1 MSTLVSV
8 SLWPA
13 MAAVAPWPRSRS
25 IVRAIRFI
33 LILSLARCFIKL
45 AMYKTHVRHYSYSPP
60 TTDIA
65 ATSATS
71 TTRATVLVDDASA
84 VRCAA
89 AHVSRCIATEGRL
102 CSGICGAGG
111 STPSCISGSG
121 ASGGGG
127 GSTPSCISGSG
138 ATGGGRGSAGGGGG
152 GTVSTDGGSC
162 IPFISDGSE
171 YDTDTVGM
179 RTFQSKALSGRCG
192 AAPRPGITISTPG
205 AGGGGGSTPSCI
217 SGIGASGGG
226 GGSGFADGAEAEQLR
241 SASQRAVNSD
251 ITVTTSTS
259 VDVVLAVCF
268 TAMVAR

>member
-13 MAAVAPWPRSRS
+13 MAAVAPWPHS

-71 TTRATVLVDDASA
+71 TTSATVLVDDASA

-102 CSGICGAGG
+102 CSGICGA
-111 STPSCISGSG
+111 
-121 ASGGGG
+121 G

-241 SASQRAVNSD
+241 SASQRTVNSD